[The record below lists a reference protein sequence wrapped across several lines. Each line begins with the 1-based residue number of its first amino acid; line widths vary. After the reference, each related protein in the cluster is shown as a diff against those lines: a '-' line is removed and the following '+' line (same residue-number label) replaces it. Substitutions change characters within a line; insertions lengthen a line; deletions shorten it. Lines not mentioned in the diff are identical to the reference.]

1 MRRKRASAGVPVI
14 TRSGVTASVMHR
26 KRSVQSPVERIR
38 YSAGLAPSWSVN
50 AP

>member
-1 MRRKRASAGVPVI
+1 MRRKRASAVCLVI

-26 KRSVQSPVERIR
+26 KRSVQSPVARIR
-38 YSAGLAPSWSVN
+38 YSAGLAPSPLVN